1 MASSPAEQEQR
12 IEARIWQELQRATR
26 DRHHEWRTP
35 VLASLGPEQQVD
47 ARTVVLRRVDI
58 EGKVFEIY
66 TDLRSAKVAAF
77 RKHPRGLLHCWSKRL
92 RWQLRIAV
100 EVSVHD
106 AGPYVEE
113 LWDQIKA
120 TAAAKDYLSP
130 RAPGTLL
137 SAGPGSSTEVAQPHC
152 FCLLKASF
160 IEMDWLALGRE
171 GHERARLSVDG
182 WQWLVP

>member
-1 MASSPAEQEQR
+1 MASSPAGQEQR

-47 ARTVVLRRVDI
+47 ARTVVLRR
-58 EGKVFEIY
+58 
-66 TDLRSAKVAAF
+66 KVAAF